1 MFIKEKNK
9 KKSFGAAIF
18 VAGVPVG
25 AHRWF
30 GVIVLR
36 VGMAAGL
43 VSVAPE
49 DVLVILSRAVT
60 LTGRTTMAPGA
71 LEMVAGNLGTIAGK
85 PVTAPAERP
94 AADGG

>member
-1 MFIKEKNK
+1 M
-9 KKSFGAAIF
+9 
-18 VAGVPVG
+18 PVG

-60 LTGRTTMAPGA
+60 LTGRLWMATGG
-71 LEMVAGNLGTIAGK
+71 LEMAAAGLGSVGVKRLIDMRNHCDVPARTQIASASG
-85 PVTAPAERP
+85 
-94 AADGG
+94 

>member
-1 MFIKEKNK
+1 M
-9 KKSFGAAIF
+9 
-18 VAGVPVG
+18 
-25 AHRWF
+25 
-30 GVIVLR
+30 IVLR
-36 VGMAAGL
+36 AGMAAGL
-43 VSVAPE
+43 ASVAPA

-94 AADGG
+94 AADGADLVADESLAKALLLFAGVAV